1 MIGSRKSFKSVHH
14 NDLASKWYTPVEVE
28 SLRSLYPVVVIINFV
43 SMAIFV
49 LRDNQNLIFSSSM
62 QIVVSLVILLLLNK
76 LDQGQRFI
84 RDGVIAI
91 SGLALLLSV
100 LQFLSGPQIIIDY
113 WMMGWSFF
121 PALFVIYSVSKPI
134 VTLWASGNQTTRS
147 AELGLYRNRSITR
160 FHSKVFRHVALL
172 HAVAFVVLPILWILD
187 VALSPG
193 NSLGGG
199 FFDSVT
205 TEHFKHILS
214 SESFWMWTRNSV
226 IVSIGTTILGLALAI
241 PAGYAFS
248 RFKFRG

>member
-84 RDGVIAI
+84 RDGVIAT

-121 PALFVIYSVSKPI
+121 QPCLSFTLF
-134 VTLWASGNQTTRS
+134 Q
-147 AELGLYRNRSITR
+147 NR
-160 FHSKVFRHVALL
+160 L
-172 HAVAFVVLPILWILD
+172 
-187 VALSPG
+187 
-193 NSLGGG
+193 
-199 FFDSVT
+199 
-205 TEHFKHILS
+205 
-214 SESFWMWTRNSV
+214 
-226 IVSIGTTILGLALAI
+226 
-241 PAGYAFS
+241 
-248 RFKFRG
+248 